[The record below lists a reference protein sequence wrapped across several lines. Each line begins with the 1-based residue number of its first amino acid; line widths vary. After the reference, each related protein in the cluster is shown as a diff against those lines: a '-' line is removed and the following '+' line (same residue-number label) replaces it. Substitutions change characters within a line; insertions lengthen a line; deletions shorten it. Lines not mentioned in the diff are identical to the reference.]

1 MSKYIKKFDNYPNKN
16 ITDIGKKTLYANVD
30 EIKKNE
36 IFANIIGSPLK
47 LFDIITTDI
56 KLTFTDND
64 NNSVIHVLVN
74 ASDRQISE
82 DTKLRLLEFFI
93 NRGAPIN
100 SYNKLGLTPLHIAI
114 GNNSIKVVEYLLK
127 HGANSNAEVSRTKLL
142 PLHLALKSSV
152 SVCTDLVIPQQLAPD
167 DKKDVDELRNAIN
180 NKIIGT
186 FDSRFF
192 ELFCNI
198 FDNYRDGYN
207 NKRVKDEFEKEMLD
221 IINVSTINLDTKKKQ
236 VTDKMQARIINIAKE
251 VNRIDKSDL
260 FPNYVDY
267 LNKDYQQIIDEF
279 HDIEIEKIKQ
289 NENQIYDLYD
299 KNFNNFKTILS
310 DLTNH
315 YNAYIEYFKLHLL
328 YISKSKFN
336 NGQNILIYLFNI
348 NNVIHVYNGD
358 INANVLQNA
367 PYEIDILTGARPPLP
382 LPGVQ
387 PFASTLDLSNN
398 VTFSVTMD
406 NILNDINNPDIDID
420 QYTRKK
426 IGIIIKDLKQLNK
439 IKTLI
444 DQINIDSFERIPTNP
459 LPGAPAGAPPLP
471 PPPQRYSYKFLLL
484 NYIKICKLIDLIINN
499 TNDINFDIKDG
510 DEDKKLYD
518 TFMGLQFPNV
528 ATVVGNP
535 VPNPILSDHYVAN
548 MLHINIVGDDAQKK
562 AKFNALKV
570 AMNIQ
575 TNKIGR
581 VELKSKQCSSNFE
594 DIVKY
599 FNDIN
604 ESKYFLKFMF
614 DKASTTLKT
623 FPQYTKQGQD
633 TDYYRKYFNIKIEPS
648 IKQRKH
654 IQYYDRIVNPDCDS
668 VTIDLVG
675 GTIFSIDDVCSPP
688 RPTPLTIPL
697 YVYQQRESGIDN
709 SLKILRNIERRLI
722 ISELGDRPMPIPALP
737 DLDNP
742 SLTSLGLS
750 VAESQNY
757 IERTESPFMMTT
769 VGPQSIILLRNLI
782 IRYVLCATLD
792 PARITPPIV
801 QPNIPR
807 IEPLNTPITNDDEI
821 NSLLDDLDF
830 TGLNKEKIYVE
841 SVKTITDELLTELF
855 KYYKTN
861 CAREIL
867 QTITPNQSIAQY
879 FTSNNTH
886 FNIDI
891 RKLIVLDYRKDKTFF
906 IDESI
911 DKSNKNKRYYRYN
924 YITDDEAN
932 LCYKNKVEIV
942 KNLFNQPGIN
952 YMLRDIEGNSLLHY
966 LINIENKDLFEQ
978 IYGLNTEIFN
988 RMKKLTNNYGKT
1000 PIQLLQEKI
1009 KSNDINFY
1017 GEIYN
1022 NNPTGIADNNVNVD
1036 KLLFSNIFSSEL
1048 KIKLQGNKEL
1058 YSLIPNKVENMFNDL
1073 YIIFNLENVCTDIF
1087 RPITQ
1092 RNKFRYKD
1100 LFKYPKT
1107 AANRYIE
1114 KWSLRASQNIHKIK
1128 DELYTFLKKRHDVR
1142 NNYISNNEYIERY
1155 ENTIVHVITLH
1166 FSNVFIQMVEKLLLK
1181 DNILKIEIKDVDPNT
1196 LPIEPGPV
1204 DLSGPVP
1211 DFAVGDI
1218 AYCNFNGNDV
1228 IRFKITNID
1237 LISVPQLVCWNQ
1249 GTAESR
1255 SGNTV
1260 CRTVGG
1266 IEIDLQEMQLD
1277 QCRKIHV
1284 NPNTLPI
1291 EPGPVDLSGPVP
1303 AFAVGDIAYCN
1314 FNGNDVIR
1322 FRITN
1327 IDLTSRPPVVCWNP
1341 GTARSRSGNPVTINE
1356 MSLKNC
1362 RKIHRT
1368 VSKIGMNDNSLTNF
1382 KKKVLNFDYS
1392 YKNLNLAQ
1400 QIAVNLMDIKYNE
1413 KTVKSEAYASLQS
1426 ILDINIKELIKEL
1439 SMNEERLLEF
1449 NTQMTKIYDYLDKYF
1464 DSFNKKLRLFLTN
1477 YVKFIELQYNLQE
1490 IQRIIS

>member
-47 LFDIITTDI
+47 LFDIITADI

-93 NRGAPIN
+93 NRGAPVN

-260 FPNYVDY
+260 FPNYMDY
-267 LNKDYQQIIDEF
+267 LNKDYQQIIDEY

-289 NENQIYDLYD
+289 NEKQIYDLYD
-299 KNFNNFKTILS
+299 KNFNNFKTMLS

-336 NGQNILIYLFNI
+336 NGQNILMYIFNI
-348 NNVIHVYNGD
+348 HNVIHVYRGD
-358 INANVLQNA
+358 INANVLQNV
-367 PYEIDILTGARPPLP
+367 PYEIDTFTGAPPGALP
-382 LPGVQ
+382 FV
-387 PFASTLDLSNN
+387 STLDLSDNL
-398 VTFSVTMD
+398 TFSVTMD
-406 NILNDINNPDIDID
+406 NILDDIPNLDID
-420 QYTRKK
+420 QSTKEK
-426 IGIIIKDLKQLNK
+426 IRIIIKDLKQLNK
-439 IKTLI
+439 IKILI
-444 DQINIDSFERIPTNP
+444 NQINIDSFERIPTNP

-471 PPPQRYSYKFLLL
+471 PPPPRYSYKFLLL

-499 TNDINFDIKDG
+499 TNDINLDIKDG

-518 TFMGLQFPNV
+518 TFMGLQILILPALNINPIP
-528 ATVVGNP
+528 NP
-535 VPNPILSDHYVAN
+535 VLSEHYVAN
-548 MLHINIVGDDAQKK
+548 MLHININGNEVQKK
-562 AKFNALKV
+562 AKFDALKV

-575 TNKIGR
+575 SKKISR
-581 VELKSKQCSSNFE
+581 VELKSKQCSSNFD
-594 DIVKY
+594 DIVQY

-604 ESKYFLKFMF
+604 ESKYFLNFMF
-614 DKASTTLKT
+614 NTASSKLNT
-623 FPQYTKQGQD
+623 FPRYTKQGQD

-952 YMLRDIEGNSLLHY
+952 YMLRDIEGNNLLHY

-978 IYGLNTEIFN
+978 IYGLNKDVFN

-1022 NNPTGIADNNVNVD
+1022 NNPTDTSNNNVNVD

-1107 AANRYIE
+1107 PGNIYIE

-1166 FSNVFIQMVEKLLLK
+1166 FSNVFIQMVEKLLLT
-1181 DNILKIEIKDVDPNT
+1181 DNMLKIEIKGPNDPNL
-1196 LPIEPGPV
+1196 LPIKPGPV
-1204 DLSGPVP
+1204 DLNGPVP
-1211 DFAVGDI
+1211 TFAVGDI

-1237 LISVPQLVCWNQ
+1237 LTNVPQLVCWNQ

-1255 SGNTV
+1255 SGNPV
-1260 CRTVGG
+1260 CITDATGN
-1266 IEIDLQEMQLD
+1266 EIDLQEMPLS
-1277 QCRKIHV
+1277 QCRK
-1284 NPNTLPI
+1284 NQ
-1291 EPGPVDLSGPVP
+1291 
-1303 AFAVGDIAYCN
+1303 YY
-1314 FNGNDVIR
+1314 
-1322 FRITN
+1322 
-1327 IDLTSRPPVVCWNP
+1327 
-1341 GTARSRSGNPVTINE
+1341 GT
-1356 MSLKNC
+1356 KD
-1362 RKIHRT
+1362 
-1368 VSKIGMNDNSLTNF
+1368 VSKIGMNDNALTNF

>member
-47 LFDIITTDI
+47 LFDIITADI

-100 SYNKLGLTPLHIAI
+100 SYNKLGFTPLHIAI
-114 GNNSIKVVEYLLK
+114 GNSSIKVVEYLLK

-142 PLHLALKSSV
+142 PLHLAIKSSV
-152 SVCTDLVIPQQLAPD
+152 GVCTDLIIPQQLAPD
-167 DKKDVDELRNAIN
+167 EKKDVDELRNAIS
-180 NKIIGT
+180 NKIIST

-207 NKRVKDEFEKEMLD
+207 EKRTKEEFEREMLD
-221 IINVSTINLDTKKKQ
+221 IINASNINLDTKKKQ

-251 VNRIDKSDL
+251 VNRIDKSAL
-260 FPNYVDY
+260 FPNYMDY
-267 LNKDYQQIIDEF
+267 LNKDYQQMIDEF

-289 NENQIYDLYD
+289 NEKQIYDLYD
-299 KNFNNFKTILS
+299 KNFNNLKTMMI
-310 DLTNH
+310 DLNTH

-328 YISKSKFN
+328 YISKSKNNAGTDTIMYIFN
-336 NGQNILIYLFNI
+336 NNIIQ
-348 NNVIHVYNGD
+348 VYQAPID
-358 INANVLQNA
+358 AANTLTG
-367 PYEIDILTGARPPLP
+367 PPIEIDINTN
-382 LPGVQ
+382 Q
-387 PFASTLDLSNN
+387 PFVLGDPILDLSFYS
-398 VTFSVTMD
+398 VTFSGTLD
-406 NILNDINNPDIDID
+406 NILKNIRTLQID
-420 QYTRKK
+420 QSTKNK
-426 IGIIIKDLKQLNK
+426 ISKIVDDLQKLNK
-439 IKTLI
+439 VRTFFNG
-444 DQINIDSFERIPTNP
+444 INQESFNRNP
-459 LPGAPAGAPPLP
+459 VAPAVTP
-471 PPPQRYSYKFLLL
+471 RNSYKFLLL

-499 TNDINFDIKDG
+499 TNNISFEIKDG
-510 DEDKKLYD
+510 EGDSNLYD
-518 TFMGLQFPNV
+518 TFISLNINHVAGAGLPPLIMQ
-528 ATVVGNP
+528 
-535 VPNPILSDHYVAN
+535 I
-548 MLHINIVGDDAQKK
+548 LHINDPGTAAEKKQK
-562 AKFNALKV
+562 FDTQRNL
-570 AMNIQ
+570 MNIQ
-575 TNKIGR
+575 TKKIVK
-581 VELKSKQCSSNFE
+581 VELTSKKCSSNF
-594 DIVKY
+594 DDMIQY

-604 ESKYFLKFMF
+604 ESKYFLNFMF
-614 DKASTTLKT
+614 KNANNPLNILL
-623 FPQYTKQGQD
+623 QYSKQVQEIE
-633 TDYYRKYFNIKIEPS
+633 YYRKYFNIKIDPS
-648 IKQRKH
+648 IEQKKH
-654 IQYYDRIVNPDCDS
+654 IQYYDGERTEPACD
-668 VTIDLVG
+668 VVEIDKTVG
-675 GTIFSIDDVCSPP
+675 GIIFSIDDICSPP
-688 RPTPLTIPL
+688 LPDLLPNPR
-697 YVYQQRESGIDN
+697 YAYQKRNSGIYK
-709 SLKILRNIERRLI
+709 SLNILRNGERRFI
-722 ISELGDRPMPIPALP
+722 TEQFGPRPIPVVALPALP

-742 SLTSLGLS
+742 SLTSLNLS

-757 IERTESPFMMTT
+757 IERTEIPFMMTT

-782 IRYVLCATLD
+782 IRYVLCTTLD
-792 PARITPPIV
+792 PSRITQPIV
-801 QPNIPR
+801 QPNVNR

-821 NSLLDDLDF
+821 NNLLDEFDF

-867 QTITPNQSIAQY
+867 KTITPNQSIAQY
-879 FTSNNTH
+879 FTSNDTH

-911 DKSNKNKRYYRYN
+911 DESKKIKNKNYRYYKYN

-952 YMLRDIEGNSLLHY
+952 YMLRDIEGNNLLHY

-978 IYGLNTEIFN
+978 IYGINKDVFD

-1022 NNPTGIADNNVNVD
+1022 NNPTDIANNNVNVD

-1058 YSLIPNKVENMFNDL
+1058 YSLIPNKVENIFNDL

-1100 LFKYPKT
+1100 LFRYSKT
-1107 AANRYIE
+1107 PGNIYIE
-1114 KWSLRASQNIHKIK
+1114 KWSLRASKNIHKIK

-1142 NNYISNNEYIERY
+1142 NNYISNNEYVERY

-1181 DNILKIEIKDVDPNT
+1181 DNMLKIKINDPNPNKGDPNT

-1211 DFAVGDI
+1211 NFEVGDY

-1228 IRFKITNID
+1228 IRFQVAAVGPEC
-1237 LISVPQLVCWNQ
+1237 LSWNR
-1249 GTAESR
+1249 GEAESR

-1260 CRTVGG
+1260 LCKRDASG
-1266 IEIDLQEMQLD
+1266 IEID
-1277 QCRKIHV
+1277 
-1284 NPNTLPI
+1284 
-1291 EPGPVDLSGPVP
+1291 
-1303 AFAVGDIAYCN
+1303 F
-1314 FNGNDVIR
+1314 
-1322 FRITN
+1322 
-1327 IDLTSRPPVVCWNP
+1327 
-1341 GTARSRSGNPVTINE
+1341 NE
-1356 MSLKNC
+1356 MPLKDC

-1368 VSKIGMNDNSLTNF
+1368 VSKIGMNDNALTNF

-1400 QIAVNLMDIKYNE
+1400 QIAVNLMDIKFNE

-1426 ILDINIKELIKEL
+1426 ILDINTKELIKEL
-1439 SMNEERLLEF
+1439 SLNEERLLEF

>member
-47 LFDIITTDI
+47 LFDIITADI

-93 NRGAPIN
+93 NRGAPVN
-100 SYNKLGLTPLHIAI
+100 SYNKLGFTPLHIAI
-114 GNNSIKVVEYLLK
+114 GNSSIKVVEYLLK

-152 SVCTDLVIPQQLAPD
+152 GVCTDLIIPQQLAPD
-167 DKKDVDELRNAIN
+167 EKKDVDELRNAIS
-180 NKIIGT
+180 NKIIST

-207 NKRVKDEFEKEMLD
+207 EKRTKEEFETEMLD
-221 IINVSTINLDTKKKQ
+221 IIRASNINLDTKKKQ
-236 VTDKMQARIINIAKE
+236 VTDKMQSRIINIAKE
-251 VNRIDKSDL
+251 VNRIDKSAL
-260 FPNYVDY
+260 FPNYMDY
-267 LNKDYQQIIDEF
+267 LNKDYQQMIDEF
-279 HDIEIEKIKQ
+279 HDIEIEKINQ
-289 NENQIYDLYD
+289 NEKQIYDLYD
-299 KNFNNFKTILS
+299 KNLNNLKTIMI
-310 DLTNH
+310 DLVTH

-328 YISKSKFN
+328 YVSKSKFDNGRRILMYIFN
-336 NGQNILIYLFNI
+336 NNL
-348 NNVIHVYNGD
+348 IHVYEGN
-358 INANVLQNA
+358 INPADPANPLFNA
-367 PYEIDILTGARPPLP
+367 PYEIDTFTGAPPVL
-382 LPGVQ
+382 VA
-387 PFASTLDLSNN
+387 FISTLDLDNN
-398 VTFSVTMD
+398 ATFSITLD
-406 NILNDINNPDIDID
+406 NIDGDIGSLSSLQIEQSTKD
-420 QYTRKK
+420 K
-426 IGIIIKDLKQLNK
+426 ISRIVKDLKQLNK

-444 DQINIDSFERIPTNP
+444 DEIDIDSFERIPP
-459 LPGAPAGAPPLP
+459 APPPAPGALPGAPAP
-471 PPPQRYSYKFLLL
+471 PPPPPRYSYKFLLL
-484 NYIKICKLIDLIINN
+484 NYMKICKLIDLIINN
-499 TNDINFDIKDG
+499 TNNINFDIKDG
-510 DEDKKLYD
+510 EEDKNLYD
-518 TFMGLQFPNV
+518 TFMGLQIGNLV
-528 ATVVGNP
+528 AAVGLPVANP
-535 VPNPILSDHYVAN
+535 VLSDHYVAN
-548 MLHINIVGDDAQKK
+548 MLHINAAGNDAQKK
-562 AKFNALKV
+562 AKFDAQKLT
-570 AMNIQ
+570 MDIQ
-575 TNKIGR
+575 SKKISR
-581 VELKSKQCSSNFE
+581 VELKSKQCSSNFD
-594 DIVKY
+594 DIVKC

-604 ESKYFLKFMF
+604 ESKYFLNFMF
-614 DKASTTLKT
+614 NTASSKLNIL
-623 FPQYTKQGQD
+623 PRYTKQDQD

-668 VTIDLVG
+668 VTIDG
-675 GTIFSIDDVCSPP
+675 GVAGSIFSIDDVCSPP
-688 RPTPLTIPL
+688 VPTLLTIPL
-697 YVYQQRESGIDN
+697 YEYQQRESGTDN
-709 SLKILRNIERRLI
+709 SLKILRDNERRQI
-722 ISELGDRPMPIPALP
+722 TVELGDRPAPAVGVP

-742 SLTSLGLS
+742 SLTSLNLS

-757 IERTESPFMMTT
+757 IERTEIPFMMTT
-769 VGPQSIILLRNLI
+769 VGPQPIILLRNLI
-782 IRYVLCATLD
+782 IRYVLRTTLD

-801 QPNIPR
+801 PPIVSR
-807 IEPLNTPITNDDEI
+807 IVPLNTPITNDDEI
-821 NSLLDDLDF
+821 NNLLDEFDF

-861 CAREIL
+861 CAKEIL
-867 QTITPNQSIAQY
+867 KTITPNQSIQQY
-879 FTSNNTH
+879 FTSNDTH

-891 RKLIVLDYRKDKTFF
+891 RKLIVLDYRKDRTFF

-911 DKSNKNKRYYRYN
+911 DESIKIKNKNYRYYKYN

-932 LCYKNKVEIV
+932 LCYKNKIEIV

-952 YMLRDIEGNSLLHY
+952 YMLRDIEGNNLLHY

-978 IYGLNTEIFN
+978 IYGINKDVFD

-1022 NNPTGIADNNVNVD
+1022 NNSTGISDNNVNVD

-1100 LFKYPKT
+1100 LFRYPKT
-1107 AANRYIE
+1107 GNIYVE
-1114 KWSLRASQNIHKIK
+1114 KWSLRASKNIHKIN
-1128 DELYTFLKKRHDVR
+1128 DELFCFLKKRHDVR

-1166 FSNVFIQMVEKLLLK
+1166 FSNIFIQMVEKLLLK
-1181 DNILKIEIKDVDPNT
+1181 DNMLKIEIKDPN
-1196 LPIEPGPV
+1196 PG
-1204 DLSGPVP
+1204 
-1211 DFAVGDI
+1211 
-1218 AYCNFNGNDV
+1218 
-1228 IRFKITNID
+1228 
-1237 LISVPQLVCWNQ
+1237 
-1249 GTAESR
+1249 
-1255 SGNTV
+1255 
-1260 CRTVGG
+1260 
-1266 IEIDLQEMQLD
+1266 
-1277 QCRKIHV
+1277 V

-1291 EPGPVDLSGPVP
+1291 EPGPVDLSGPIPNFV
-1303 AFAVGDIAYCN
+1303 VGDYAYCN

-1322 FRITN
+1322 FQITN
-1327 IDLTSRPPVVCWNP
+1327 IDLTTNPQVVCFNR
-1341 GTARSRSGNPVTINE
+1341 GTVESRSGNTVLCKRDASGIEIDFNE
-1356 MSLKNC
+1356 MPLKDC

-1368 VSKIGMNDNSLTNF
+1368 VSKIGMNDNTLTNF

-1400 QIAVNLMDIKYNE
+1400 QIAVNLMDVKFNE

-1426 ILDINIKELIKEL
+1426 ILDINTKELIKEL

-1490 IQRIIS
+1490 IQRMIT